1 MNTFP
6 ALSSVTH
13 YKELSSLPQV
23 PSALF
28 ACGSTYH
35 HTLLCSDK
43 INCNKTLITG
53 RERLVRNINL
63 ITGPALKGTKGRPG
77 IVTRGLAIVR
87 EGEGEGEGERE
98 REGEREERQ
107 RKRQ

>member
-1 MNTFP
+1 M
-6 ALSSVTH
+6 
-13 YKELSSLPQV
+13 
-23 PSALF
+23 
-28 ACGSTYH
+28 
-35 HTLLCSDK
+35 
-43 INCNKTLITG
+43 
-53 RERLVRNINL
+53 RNINL